1 MDEATKNPLCLKS
14 NITAKETA
22 MRATRF
28 NHVSVRAA
36 DLEMSVKWY
45 EDMFG
50 VTRIPAPNFGFNV
63 GWLKLG
69 DMQLHVFEYDCAS
82 NQFSHFGI
90 DVDDFEA
97 IYLRA
102 KAQGCLAN
110 DAFNKHHLFE
120 TPTGQLQLYIR
131 DPAGNLIE
139 VNWPD
144 ATTVDRTV
152 VKDIR
157 RLADIHAQN
166 EENRRALLYV
176 QSDKNQQ

>member
-1 MDEATKNPLCLKS
+1 
-14 NITAKETA
+14 

-36 DLEMSVKWY
+36 DLEISVKWY
-45 EDMFG
+45 EDIFG

-69 DMQLHVFEYDCAS
+69 DMQLHVFEHDCAS
-82 NQFSHFGI
+82 NQFSHFGV

-97 IYLRA
+97 IYRRA

-110 DAFNKHHLFE
+110 DAFNRHHLFE

-176 QSDKNQQ
+176 QSGKNHQ

>member
-1 MDEATKNPLCLKS
+1 MG
-14 NITAKETA
+14 
-22 MRATRF
+22 ATRF
-28 NHVSVRAA
+28 NHVSVRAS
-36 DLEMSVKWY
+36 DLEKSVQWY
-45 EDMFG
+45 ENIFG
-50 VTRIPAPNFGFNV
+50 VTRIAAPNFGFNV

-69 DMQLHVFEYDCAS
+69 DMQLHVFEHDCAS
-82 NQFSHFGI
+82 NQFSHFGV

-102 KAQGCLAN
+102 KKQGCLAN

-120 TPTGQLQLYIR
+120 TPSGQLQLYIR

-144 ATTVDRTV
+144 ATTINRDV
-152 VKDIR
+152 VVDIR

-166 EENRRALLYV
+166 EANRIAKLSIGAASALEKV
-176 QSDKNQQ
+176 SSD

>member
-1 MDEATKNPLCLKS
+1 
-14 NITAKETA
+14 
-22 MRATRF
+22 MRALRF
-28 NHVSVRAA
+28 NHVSIPAV
-36 DLEMSVKWY
+36 DLEASVKWY
-45 EDMFG
+45 EELFG
-50 VTRIPAPNFGFNV
+50 VTRLPAPNFGFNV

-69 DMQLHVFEYDCAS
+69 DMQLHIFQHECDANRYA
-82 NQFSHFGI
+82 HFGL

-97 IYLRA
+97 VYIRA
-102 KAQGCLAN
+102 KQMNCFAN

-120 TPTGQLQLYIR
+120 TPSGQLQLYIR

-144 ATTVDRTV
+144 VTSVDRNV

-166 EENRRALLYV
+166 EINRKALLSIGAA
-176 QSDKNQQ
+176 QTEQ

>member
-1 MDEATKNPLCLKS
+1 
-14 NITAKETA
+14 

-28 NHVSVRAA
+28 NHVSVRAK
-36 DLEMSVKWY
+36 DLEASVRWY
-45 EDMFG
+45 EDIFA
-50 VTRIPAPNFGFNV
+50 VTRLPAPNFGFNV

-69 DMQLHVFEYDCAS
+69 DMQLHVFEHDCDS
-82 NQFSHFGI
+82 NRYSHFGV

-102 KAQGCLAN
+102 KAQGCFAN
-110 DAFNKHHLFE
+110 DAFNNHHLFE
-120 TPTGQLQLYIR
+120 TPSGQLQLYIR

-144 ATTVDRTV
+144 AASINRLV
-152 VKDIR
+152 VTDIR

-166 EENRRALLYV
+166 EANRIAKLSL
-176 QSDKNQQ
+176 QQAKR

>member
-1 MDEATKNPLCLKS
+1 
-14 NITAKETA
+14 

-28 NHVSVRAA
+28 NHVSVRAS
-36 DLEMSVKWY
+36 DLEKSVKWY
-45 EDMFG
+45 EDIFA

-69 DMQLHVFEYDCAS
+69 DMQLHVFEHDCAS

-102 KAQGCLAN
+102 KKQGCLAN
-110 DAFNKHHLFE
+110 DAFNKHHIFE
-120 TPTGQLQLYIR
+120 TPSGQIQLYIR

-144 ATTVDRTV
+144 ATTINRDV

-157 RLADIHAQN
+157 KLADIHAQN
-166 EENRRALLYV
+166 EANRIATLSIGAV
-176 QSDKNQQ
+176 KAMKKVGSD